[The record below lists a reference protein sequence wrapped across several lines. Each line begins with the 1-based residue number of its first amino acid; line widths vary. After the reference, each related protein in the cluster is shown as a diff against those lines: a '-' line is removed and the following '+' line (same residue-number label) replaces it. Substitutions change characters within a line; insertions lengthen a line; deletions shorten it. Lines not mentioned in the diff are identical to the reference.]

1 MRPMAALLC
10 ATVIVVGC
18 SAPTRQTANPASPLV
33 TAVATT
39 SPTSSAAVTSTASP
53 TPTAVPTSARTPVPV
68 IAKKLNIAWKADDPV
83 GLPAVSSVVDVVH
96 TDDGYVL
103 VTERYEDE
111 ENTFEAWWSGD
122 GRTWTLAHRFPDN
135 QRINA
140 LTAGGPGFVLAG
152 SNGAD
157 AVIWTSKDGRDW
169 QAVTNPGL
177 QGGFI

>member
-10 ATVIVVGC
+10 ATAIVVGC

-53 TPTAVPTSARTPVPV
+53 TPTAVPTSDRTPVPV

-111 ENTFEAWWSGD
+111 ERHVRGVVVGGRPNLDPRPEVSRQSADQRTD
-122 GRTWTLAHRFPDN
+122 GRWTGVRS
-135 QRINA
+135 R
-140 LTAGGPGFVLAG
+140 G
-152 SNGAD
+152 
-157 AVIWTSKDGRDW
+157 
-169 QAVTNPGL
+169 
-177 QGGFI
+177 